1 MLLVVLVMGMDHLL
15 YTGLDHS
22 PCLSPSETFHGTGG
36 GGGGGNLESPSLKQM
51 L

>member
-22 PCLSPSETFHGTGG
+22 PCLSPSETFHGTGE
-36 GGGGGNLESPSLKQM
+36 GGNLESPSLKQM